1 MLKKLLILI
10 PVLLIF
16 LLAMAFGAQNPQT
29 VIVNLLVLQTEMAV
43 ASLLTIFFGSGFVVG
58 ILLLFLSSLSWRYRY
73 NRLLRRVNK
82 LDKES

>member
-43 ASLLTIFFGSGFVVG
+43 AS
-58 ILLLFLSSLSWRYRY
+58 
-73 NRLLRRVNK
+73 
-82 LDKES
+82 

>member
-43 ASLLTIFFGSGFVVG
+43 ASLLAIFFGSGFVVG

-73 NRLLRRVNK
+73 NRLLRRVSK